1 MTGWSVAVRYL
12 TLVML
17 CTLFAAG
24 ARGAPGDLDS
34 SFGVDPMLGPGPY
47 GPGMFVSDHR
57 ETREYG
63 RGLALQGDGKILFTF
78 GGIRVQRLLAAG
90 LPDGAFGTNGAQS
103 LGGVVDV
110 AVDAG
115 DDIFAIGS
123 VFTSPD
129 YRYHGYIARLSDSGS
144 GMLEMESG
152 RSHEFQR
159 LVIAP
164 DGQLVIGGMLHRRSR
179 PRLTVQR
186 YSSGGAPDF
195 EFGRRGKGTPTRFG
209 TLLNAGTAAVLVD
222 ADGGVVSVGNGWDPR
237 AITPG
242 ACDFVVTRH
251 SAEGRSDRNFAS
263 RGGVATDVGT
273 LDVAWDAALQA
284 DGKIVVAGTAG
295 GWPAEDQ
302 FVVLRYLPDGRLDAS
317 FGSGG
322 LVVTDFGGEAEAYA
336 VAIQSDGKIVAA
348 GEADESIAL
357 ARYLDDGALDGDFGT
372 SGLVHTELPP
382 GNSAEALEMVIQ
394 PDGRI
399 VVGGLACRD
408 PAPGGGSA
416 CHYAV
421 VARYLAE

>member
-1 MTGWSVAVRYL
+1 MTACSVAVRYL

-17 CTLFAAG
+17 CTVFAAG
-24 ARGAPGDLDS
+24 ARGAAGDLDP

-47 GPGMFVSDHR
+47 GPGIFVSDR
-57 ETREYG
+57 LEIREYG
-63 RGLALQGDGKILFTF
+63 RGLALQSDSKILFTF
-78 GGIRVQRLLAAG
+78 GGSWVQRLLAG
-90 LPDGAFGTNGAQS
+90 GIPDGAFGMNGAQG

-110 AVDAG
+110 GVDAG
-115 DDIFAIGS
+115 GDIFAIGS
-123 VFTSPD
+123 VFSFPD
-129 YRYHGYIARLSDSGS
+129 YRYHGYIARLGDSGS
-144 GMLEMESG
+144 SMLEMESG

-159 LVIAP
+159 LAIAP
-164 DGQLVIGGMLHRRSR
+164 DGQLVIGGVLHRRK

-186 YSSGGAPDF
+186 YSSDGTPDF
-195 EFGRRGKGTPTRFG
+195 EFGRRGTGSIMRFG
-209 TLLNAGTAAVLVD
+209 TLPNAGTAAVLVT

-237 AITPG
+237 AISSG
-242 ACDFVVTRH
+242 ASDFIVTRH
-251 SAEGRSDRNFAS
+251 SAEGRSDRSFAS
-263 RGGVATDVGT
+263 RGGVATDVGM
-273 LDVAWDAALQA
+273 LDVAWGAALQA

-302 FVVLRYLPDGRLDAS
+302 FVVLRYLPDGQLDPS

-322 LVVTDFGGEAEAYA
+322 LVVADFGGEAEAYA

-357 ARYLDDGALDGDFGT
+357 ARYLADGTLDDDFGT
-372 SGLVHTELPP
+372 GGLVHTELPP

-399 VVGGLACRD
+399 VVGGIACRD
-408 PAPGGGSA
+408 PAPGGGPA